1 MIQNL
6 QLGAVVNDRF
16 EVQAV
21 IGRGGIGVV
30 YEANDLVLHRKVAL
44 KFLFANDILT
54 HEQAE
59 TAFKR
64 EAIFTAQF
72 THTNIVMV
80 FDRGFYKNQPYVVM
94 EYLDGV
100 NLDERLDKGILEIDE
115 FYSIANQIL
124 DGLIAAHQQN
134 LVHCDL
140 KPENI
145 MLLKK
150 PGKESGWHV
159 KILDFGIAQL
169 ARGASFADTE
179 ELDVLV
185 GSIYYMA
192 PEMILGEELDARTDL
207 YALGCIFYRALTGCF
222 PFVAPTTDELLEKQ
236 LNEAPPSPKPL
247 RADFPPTLEPII
259 MKLLEKDPANRYPTA
274 KRVKEALRLAQA
286 FSSSKML

>member
-6 QLGAVVNDRF
+6 KLGSVINDRF

-21 IGRGGIGVV
+21 IGKGGIGIV

-44 KFLFANDILT
+44 KFLFASDVLT
-54 HEQAE
+54 REQAE

-72 THTNIVMV
+72 THPNIVMV
-80 FDRGFYKNQPYVVM
+80 FDRGFYKDLPYVVM
-94 EYLDGV
+94 EYLDGI
-100 NLDERLDKGILEIDE
+100 NLDQRLEKGILDIDE

-124 DGLIAAHQQN
+124 DGLIAAHHQK

-150 PGKESGWHV
+150 IGKETGWLV

-169 ARGASFADTE
+169 ARGAQIADTE
-179 ELDVLV
+179 NLNVLV
-185 GSIYYMA
+185 GSIYYMP
-192 PEMILGEELDARTDL
+192 PEMILGKELDARTDL
-207 YALGCIFYRALTGCF
+207 YALGCIFYRSLTGCF
-222 PFVAPTTDELLEKQ
+222 PLTAPTTEELVEKQ
-236 LNEAPPSPKPL
+236 LNEFPPSPKPL

-286 FSSSKML
+286 FSDTKTL

>member
-1 MIQNL
+1 MIQTIDF
-6 QLGAVVNDRF
+6 GTVINDRF
-16 EVQAV
+16 EVQSM
-21 IGRGGIGVV
+21 IGKGGIGIV

-44 KFLFANDILT
+44 KFLFAGGVLT
-54 HEQAE
+54 REQAE
-59 TAFKR
+59 SAFKR

-72 THTNIVMV
+72 THANIVMV
-80 FDRGFYKNQPYVVM
+80 FDRGFYKDQPYVVM

-100 NLDERLDKGILEIDE
+100 NLDQRLDKGILEIDE

-124 DGLIAAHQQN
+124 DGLIAAHHQK

-150 PGKESGWHV
+150 LGKESGWHV

-169 ARGASFADTE
+169 ARGAQLADTE
-179 ELDVLV
+179 KLDVLV
-185 GSIYYMA
+185 GSIYYMS

-207 YALGCIFYRALTGCF
+207 YAMGCIFYRCLTGRV
-222 PFVAPTTDELLEKQ
+222 PLSAPTTDELLEKQ
-236 LNEAPPSPKPL
+236 LNEIPPSPKPL

-274 KRVKEALRLAQA
+274 KRVKEALRLARA
-286 FSSSKML
+286 FSSTKTL